1 MSIDRLRAA
10 VDRDEC
16 FGFGFCADLLPD
28 VFVIDE
34 TGHAVARD
42 MDADKAL
49 LEQAVGDC
57 PRSAI
62 ELIRVPPAVPTG

>member
-1 MSIDRLRAA
+1 MRAV
-10 VDRDEC
+10 VDRDAC

-42 MDADKAL
+42 VDASAAL

-62 ELIRVPPAVPTG
+62 ALIRLGDA

>member
-1 MSIDRLRAA
+1 MSAGRLRAE

-28 VFVIDE
+28 TFVIDE

-42 MDADKAL
+42 VDADPAL
-49 LEQAVGDC
+49 LEQAAGDC
-57 PRSAI
+57 PRGAI
-62 ELIRVPPAVPTG
+62 SVIRVPSA